1 MTDRDYV
8 TSRVRHAR
16 FTIGRWLVHFGV
28 RVVMPPGRVRAELTD
43 LLNEWGQS
51 LMEEIAHA
59 R

>member
-1 MTDRDYV
+1 MSSPEPI